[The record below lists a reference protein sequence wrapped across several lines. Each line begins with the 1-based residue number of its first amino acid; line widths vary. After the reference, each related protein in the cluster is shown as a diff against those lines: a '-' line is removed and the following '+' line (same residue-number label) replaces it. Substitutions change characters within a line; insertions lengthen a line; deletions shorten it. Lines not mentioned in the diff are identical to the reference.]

1 MENRMKEEGLG
12 GEEEDVLRL
21 RRAYWSVFVMDWE
34 AACHSGGQ
42 RQMELQ
48 TGGFA
53 AVLSDWKELNSR
65 NNKNKNKK
73 KNSPKVQLGEGD
85 SD

>member
-1 MENRMKEEGLG
+1 
-12 GEEEDVLRL
+12 
-21 RRAYWSVFVMDWE
+21 
-34 AACHSGGQ
+34 
-42 RQMELQ
+42 MELQ